1 MGILSFI
8 GRRLYEVVALG
19 RAVGNLAVGIGKKV
33 VSGVKYV
40 GKAVYDIFKAKP
52 KGVIKETIKE
62 VGTGTKNTGRGILKQ
77 SVPKT
82 TISAPPIKG
91 PQLTPP
97 TAGNPA
103 LNTQAVQTIR
113 PLARPFANPTA
124 GMRNIIEDG
133 GYYYGSPQPA
143 RLFKGALLPS
153 DIPAGARSF
162 PLGAVT
168 QRNLGGLTK
177 QQRIA
182 QEVGGLRNL
191 II

>member
-1 MGILSFI
+1 MGILGFV

-19 RAVGNLAVGIGKKV
+19 RAVGNLALTIGKKV
-33 VSGVKYV
+33 VSGVKYA
-40 GKAVYDIFKAKP
+40 GKAIYDIFKAKP
-52 KGVIKETIKE
+52 KGIIKETIKE
-62 VGTGTKNTGRGILKQ
+62 AGTGARNTGRVIKQ
-77 SVPKT
+77 TAPKT

-91 PQLTPP
+91 SQLTPP

-103 LNTQAVQTIR
+103 LNTQAVKTIT
-113 PLARPFANPTA
+113 PLARPFRNPTL
-124 GMRNIIEDG
+124 GMRNIIEEG

-143 RLFKGALLPS
+143 RLFKGQLLAS

-162 PLGAVT
+162 PLGNVT
-168 QRNLGGLTK
+168 QRGLGGLTK

-182 QEVGGLRNL
+182 EEIGGLRNL

>member
-1 MGILSFI
+1 MGILSFV

-19 RAVGNLAVGIGKKV
+19 RAVGNLAVTIGKKV
-33 VSGVKYV
+33 VSGVKYA
-40 GKAVYDIFKAKP
+40 GKAIYDIFKAKP

-62 VGTGTKNTGRGILKQ
+62 VGTGTRNTGRVIKQ
-77 SVPKT
+77 TAPKT

-103 LNTQAVQTIR
+103 LNTQAVKTIT

-124 GMRNIIEDG
+124 GMRNIIEEG

-153 DIPAGARSF
+153 DIPAGAKSF
-162 PLGAVT
+162 PLGNVT
-168 QRNLGGLTK
+168 QRGLGGLTK

>member
-33 VSGVKYV
+33 VSGVKYA
-40 GKAVYDIFKAKP
+40 GKAIYDIFKAKP

-62 VGTGTKNTGRGILKQ
+62 VGTGTRNTGRVIKQ
-77 SVPKT
+77 TAPKT

-97 TAGNPA
+97 TITNPV
-103 LNTQAVQTIR
+103 LNTQAVKTIT

-124 GMRNIIEDG
+124 GMRNIIQDG
-133 GYYYGSPQPA
+133 GYYYGSPQGA

-168 QRNLGGLTK
+168 QRNLAGLTK